1 METTAKRPHL
11 VALALVLAIV
21 LAAATVSAQQRIPR
35 IGYLG
40 LGKPGPSL
48 VGEAFHQGLRDL
60 GYVAGET
67 LNVDTRLADGD
78 EARLRAFA
86 RELVRQKVD
95 VIVAAGSPAIR
106 AARDAT
112 KQIPIVMA
120 VSGDPLAA
128 GFIAGYGR
136 PGGNVTG
143 LSSVSP
149 ELSGKRL
156 QLLTEIVPG
165 LARVALVSNPDSP
178 ENAPERQSLQGAG
191 RAMNVQLHLI
201 EVRST
206 AELQAA
212 VARIAR
218 IQAQALVFLG
228 DAFTFAHRAQMIE
241 LAAKAQL
248 PAIFPSKEFVEAG
261 GLIAYGPSL
270 PDLFRRSASY
280 VDRILKGATPAS
292 LPVEQP
298 ATFEL
303 VVNRRTELLLG
314 VTLPPALV
322 MRADE
327 VIE

>member
-1 METTAKRPHL
+1 
-11 VALALVLAIV
+11 VLAIV
-21 LAAATVSAQQRIPR
+21 LATATVRAQRIPR
-35 IGYLG
+35 VGYLG

-48 VGEAFHQGLRDL
+48 VGEAFHEGLRDL
-60 GYVAGET
+60 GYVAGKT
-67 LNVDTRLADGD
+67 INVDIRLADGD

-86 RELVRQKVD
+86 SELARQKVD

-106 AARDAT
+106 AALDAT

-128 GFIAGYGR
+128 GFIASYGR

-156 QLLTEIVPG
+156 QLLTEIVRG

-178 ENAPERQSLQGAG
+178 ENAPERQSLQAAA
-191 RAMNVQLHLI
+191 RAMNVQLQLV
-201 EVRST
+201 EVRSP
-206 AELQAA
+206 AELEAA
-212 VARIAR
+212 FARIAR
-218 IQAQALVFLG
+218 TQVQALVFLG
-228 DAFTFAHRAQMIE
+228 DAFTFAHRARIIE
-241 LAAKAQL
+241 LAAKSQL

-261 GLIAYGPSL
+261 GLVAYGPSL
-270 PDLFRRSASY
+270 PDLFRRAAYY
-280 VDRILKGATPAS
+280 VDRILKGAAPAS

-298 ATFEL
+298 AKFEL
-303 VVNRRTELLLG
+303 VVNRRTELLLD
-314 VTLPPALV
+314 VTIPSALL